1 VNGGVILPRKRDD
14 SIKDKGR
21 DGSGIPFLSLRNAL
35 ECLFGGIGIFVL
47 CMIGQEFYKV
57 SGTLAAPLWPSSG
70 FALALLLLRGWR
82 LFPAI
87 SLGTIAATQTFGDS
101 FFSPLPALWP
111 IRLSHSLDGS

>member
-1 VNGGVILPRKRDD
+1 MNGGVILPRERDD
-14 SIKDKGR
+14 SFKDKGR